1 MQEDVYMDE
10 IQKTLLMQVADL
22 HEVPAGAYNIRA
34 NGEAAGRRS
43 TEHIEIVPKE
53 DKPGIDIYI
62 KPGTKR
68 ESVHIPVLMTQ
79 TGLKELVY
87 NDFHIGEDCDVTI
100 IAGCGIHNGG
110 DETSEHSGIHS
121 FFIGKGSRVKYVE
134 KHYGSGEG
142 TGERVM
148 NPETVVDMDEDS
160 YMEMD
165 TVQIRG
171 VDSTDRV
178 TRAKLG
184 KGAQLVIKEKLMTHG
199 RQKATTNF
207 YVDLDGEDSST
218 NVISRSVAKDSSE
231 QTFYSHI
238 NGNNKCAGHSECDAI
253 IMDNAVVRA
262 IPEITANHLDAS
274 LIHEAAIGKIAG
286 EQLIKLMT
294 LGLTEAQ
301 AEEQIVNGFLK

>member
-1 MQEDVYMDE
+1 MDE
-10 IQKTLLMQVADL
+10 IQKNLLLQVADL
-22 HEVPAGAYNIRA
+22 HEIPAGAYNIRA
-34 NGEAAGRRS
+34 NGDAAGRRS

-62 KPGTKR
+62 KPGTKK

-100 IAGCGIHNGG
+100 VAGCGIHNGG
-110 DETSEHSGIHS
+110 SQTSEHSGIHS
-121 FFIGKGSRVKYVE
+121 FFIGKGARVKYVE
-134 KHYGSGEG
+134 KHYGTGDG

-148 NPETVVDMDEDS
+148 NPETCVEMAADS

-165 TVQIRG
+165 TVQIKG
-171 VDSTDRV
+171 VDSTERV
-178 TRAKLG
+178 TKAKLG
-184 KGAQLVIKEKLMTHG
+184 DGAQLVIKEKLMTHG
-199 RQKATTNF
+199 KQTAVTRF
-207 YVDLDGEDSST
+207 YVDLEGENSST
-218 NVISRSVAKDSSE
+218 NVISRSVAKEFSQ
-231 QTFYSHI
+231 QTFYSQI

-262 IPEITANHLDAS
+262 IPEITANHLEAS

-286 EQLIKLMT
+286 EQLTKLMT
-294 LGLTEAQ
+294 LGLTEQ
-301 AEEQIVNGFLK
+301 EAEEQIVNGFLK

>member
-1 MQEDVYMDE
+1 MDE

-22 HEVPAGAYNIRA
+22 HEVPAGAYNIRS

-53 DKPGIDIYI
+53 DKPGIDIFI
-62 KPGTKR
+62 KPGTKK

-100 IAGCGIHNGG
+100 VAGCGIHNGG
-110 DETSEHSGIHS
+110 DQASEHSGIHS
-121 FFIGKGSRVKYVE
+121 FFIGKNAKVRYVE

-148 NPETVVDMDEDS
+148 NPQTIVNMEEDS
-160 YMEMD
+160 YLEMD

-178 TRAKLG
+178 TRANLG
-184 KGAQLVIKEKLMTHG
+184 KGAQLVIREKLMTHG
-199 RQKATTNF
+199 KQKATTHF

-262 IPEITANHLDAS
+262 IPEITANNIDAS